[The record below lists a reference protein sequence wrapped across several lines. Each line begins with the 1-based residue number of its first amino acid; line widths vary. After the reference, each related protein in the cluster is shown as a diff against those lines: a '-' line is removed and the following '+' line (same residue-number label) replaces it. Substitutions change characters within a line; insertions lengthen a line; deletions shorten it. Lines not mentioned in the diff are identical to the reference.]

1 MRKLLLALALGTAFI
16 VPTMA
21 QNQQQPPEKWSDRW
35 FKELTDPNTQ
45 MESAKDFWDSWA
57 NYMEHP
63 NDPKAAKG
71 IWEMYRN
78 GFHDRRSNKTAGSTD
93 GKNP

>member
-1 MRKLLLALALGTAFI
+1 MRKLLLALALGAAFI

-45 MESAKDFWDSWA
+45 TETAKDFV
-57 NYMEHP
+57 E
-63 NDPKAAKG
+63 G
-71 IWEMYRN
+71 IRGMYLRIMA
-78 GFHDRRSNKTAGSTD
+78 RA
-93 GKNP
+93 